1 MRNNGRKFLAMLV
14 WFGSK
19 LNFAIS
25 CTQHKQKGYRVP
37 VPHLRSPAFAFTIVD
52 SINKSSVIPV
62 LDHIV
67 WAIMDLD
74 LNCVSSIVD
83 EEDDAL
89 LPTSQHC

>member
-1 MRNNGRKFLAMLV
+1 MLV

-19 LNFAIS
+19 PKFHYFMYP
-25 CTQHKQKGYRVP
+25 TFKQKGYRVW
-37 VPHLRSPAFAFTIVD
+37 VTHLGSPAFAFTIVD
-52 SINKSSVIPV
+52 SVNKSSVIPV

-89 LPTSQHC
+89 LPTAQHC